1 MNIKIFR
8 YSSQSK
14 TTLGA
19 MLINDKFEC
28 YTLEDSHKAVK
39 VKNQTRIPNGKYEIK
54 LREFGGHYE
63 KYLSKYDGHGGM
75 LWLQDVPNFE
85 DILIHIGNDAEDT
98 SGCILVGSTANN
110 NANNKGFIGAS
121 TDAYLDMYFKVLDA
135 FDNGEKVFITIKNL
149 DTPFSFN

>member
-28 YTLEDSHKAVK
+28 YTLEDSHKDVK
-39 VKNQTRIPNGKYEIK
+39 VKHQTRIPSGKYEIK

-121 TDAYLDMYFKVLDA
+121 TRCLFRY
-135 FDNGEKVFITIKNL
+135 VF
-149 DTPFSFN
+149 